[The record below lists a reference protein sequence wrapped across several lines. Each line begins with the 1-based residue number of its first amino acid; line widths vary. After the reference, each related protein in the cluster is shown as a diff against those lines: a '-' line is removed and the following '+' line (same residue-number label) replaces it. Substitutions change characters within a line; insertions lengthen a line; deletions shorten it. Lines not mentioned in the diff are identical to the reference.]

1 MIPRPG
7 RSGSPV
13 RAISSTRRACPHS
26 TSGSTSSRADPDI
39 RWEALPSDI
48 KELTADD
55 LAPYDALLIE
65 EPTRLTRASLKG
77 ADRLRVVARF
87 GVGYDNVDVAACTD
101 CGVVVTVTPDGVRRA
116 MATAAMTLVLSLS
129 QHLLHRE
136 RLTRE
141 GRWSDRGRYLG
152 IGLNERTI
160 GLVGFGN
167 IGHEF
172 AALIRP
178 FDVRILVS
186 DPYVEAEDALRAG
199 CTLTSLDSLL
209 RESDFVVVLCALT
222 EATRHLIDRERLR
235 LMKPSAFLVNVAR
248 GPIVDQDALVEALT
262 AKRIQG
268 AGLDVFETEPI
279 PAGDPLLDARERD
292 RDRALAR
299 LDGSILARLRAE
311 RASERDRRRGGA
323 GTGACAQSRRARP
336 SATCAARRVPIC
348 KKGRPVM
355 TSETQPP
362 S

>member
-1 MIPRPG
+1 MHDPAAGPFRLACTRNLFDEAGVPAFDFGLDILEG
-7 RSGSPV
+7 RS
-13 RAISSTRRACPHS
+13 
-26 TSGSTSSRADPDI
+26 DI
-39 RWEALPSDI
+39 RWEALPTDI

-55 LAPYDALLIE
+55 LAPYDALLLE

-77 ADRLRVVARF
+77 ADRLRVVARY

-129 QHLLHRE
+129 LHLLHRE

-186 DPYVEAEDALRAG
+186 DPYVEADDALRAG
-199 CTLTSLDSLL
+199 CTPTSLDSLL

-279 PAGDPLLDARERD
+279 PARDPLLELENVIVTGHSLGWTDQSLRD
-292 RDRALAR
+292 CGLSALQSVIDVAEGRVPAHVLNRAVLEHPRLAPFA
-299 LDGSILARLRAE
+299 GS
-311 RASERDRRRGGA
+311 
-323 GTGACAQSRRARP
+323 P
-336 SATCAARRVPIC
+336 SARKA
-348 KKGRPVM
+348 GQ
-355 TSETQPP
+355 S
-362 S
+362 